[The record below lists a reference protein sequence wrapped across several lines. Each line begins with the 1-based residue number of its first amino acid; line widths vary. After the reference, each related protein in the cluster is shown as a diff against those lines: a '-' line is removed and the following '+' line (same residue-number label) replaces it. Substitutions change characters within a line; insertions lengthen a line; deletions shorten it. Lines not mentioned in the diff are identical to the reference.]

1 MALML
6 AGVLFAVFVVNVVLG
21 ATGGT
26 AFLGDIGE
34 MLTLF
39 AATLAFVAG
48 KVEYKRRSEVKC
60 NGEEGSFTRGG
71 PSSFWVMIEENKED
85 Q

>member
-39 AATLAFVAG
+39 AATLAFVAA
-48 KVEYKRRSEVKC
+48 VLKREAAARK
-60 NGEEGSFTRGG
+60 
-71 PSSFWVMIEENKED
+71 NKD
-85 Q
+85 K